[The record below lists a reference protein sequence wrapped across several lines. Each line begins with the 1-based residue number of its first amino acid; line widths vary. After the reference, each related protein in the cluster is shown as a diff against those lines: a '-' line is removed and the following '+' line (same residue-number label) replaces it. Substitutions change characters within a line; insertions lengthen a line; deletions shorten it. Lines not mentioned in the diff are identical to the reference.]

1 MTAWILFSVV
11 SLAVFSINLFA
22 MLLSTMRK
30 LFPSITATLL
40 ALVMMGCNSNPST
53 PSPKA
58 DWYIGKFG
66 GGPFGKN
73 AKQIDLACISPTSCR
88 LSMPSVALG
97 QVAAVPVD
105 PAIAN
110 KAIHRTRI
118 AFEAN
123 PAFFEEKFKQDVALL
138 RPFLSKKIQFESCVD
153 VGSVRNMFFLCATT
167 DDPNAQH
174 SAVILGATLE
184 PYSEQTCRTKLY
196 CEYYVVPVSRK

>member
-1 MTAWILFSVV
+1 MPH
-11 SLAVFSINLFA
+11 
-22 MLLSTMRK
+22 STMRK
-30 LFPSITATLL
+30 LLPSITATLM
-40 ALVMMGCNSNPST
+40 ALVMIGCNSNPST

-66 GGPFGKN
+66 GGPFGKS
-73 AKQIDLACISPTSCR
+73 AKQLDLACVSPSSCR
-88 LSMPSVALG
+88 LSMSSVALG

-110 KAIHRTRI
+110 KAMRLTRS

-123 PAFFEEKFKQDVALL
+123 PAFFEDKFKQDVALL
-138 RPFLSKKIQFESCVD
+138 RPLLSKPVQFESCVD
-153 VGSVRNMFFLCATT
+153 VGSVRNMFFICATT
-167 DDPNAQH
+167 DDPNAQR

-184 PYSEQTCRTKLY
+184 PYSEQACRTKLY